1 MTSVTLFLMMVPL
14 ICQKKVDID
23 GHIGFSEHDTPRNH
37 QIDDETIGDK
47 RNAPRHVLAFC
58 TAMPESPL
66 VGQYETPAA
75 CLQSLPATSSPSYR
89 TALHQ

>member
-37 QIDDETIGDK
+37 QIDDETK
-47 RNAPRHVLAFC
+47 ETHLVTCWLSVLRC
-58 TAMPESPL
+58 LSHLWWDNMKLQQL
-66 VGQYETPAA
+66 VYRLCRQ
-75 CLQSLPATSSPSYR
+75 CLHPATELLFINE
-89 TALHQ
+89 T